1 MGTPA
6 FACPILSALLGRS
19 DPVVGVVCQPD
30 RPRGR
35 GLGVTAPEV
44 KQLAL
49 RHGVPV
55 LQPERLRDPGF
66 QAELRALAPDVIV
79 VAAYGKILPRSVLD
93 VPPAAASTSMRRSC
107 RAIVVPRRSPGRSWS
122 ATGSPE

>member
-49 RHGVPV
+49 AGEKLISDDTGRGIAVRR
-55 LQPERLRDPGF
+55 PERVSN
-66 QAELRALAPDVIV
+66 ELRVPIDHDPPSFARSNAPS
-79 VAAYGKILPRSVLD
+79 R
-93 VPPAAASTSMRRSC
+93 
-107 RAIVVPRRSPGRSWS
+107 
-122 ATGSPE
+122 